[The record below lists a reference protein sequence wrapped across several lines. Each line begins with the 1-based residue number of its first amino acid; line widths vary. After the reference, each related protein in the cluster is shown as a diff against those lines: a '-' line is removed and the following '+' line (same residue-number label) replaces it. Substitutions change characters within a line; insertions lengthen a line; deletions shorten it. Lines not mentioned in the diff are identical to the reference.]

1 MPELTLDWK
10 KYKNTAI
17 DIAREGSVLLKND
30 REALPVS
37 KDSKIALFGRMQGNY
52 YKSGTG
58 SGGMVNVNHVYDI
71 REGLKEAGA
80 KLDDELIS
88 VYDGWEKENPVDPG
102 VGWGQERWSQ
112 EEMPVDEALVTRMA
126 QKNDVAVIVIAR
138 TAGEDRDNTAQ
149 KGSYYL
155 TDGEEQLLDLV
166 CKAFTKTVVLL
177 NVGNIIDMS
186 FVTLTDPD
194 AVLYVWQGGMVGGL
208 GVVDVLT
215 GRVNPSGHLTDTIA
229 LSL

>member
-10 KYKNTAI
+10 KYKNAAI

-88 VYDGWEKENPVDPG
+88 IYNEWEKENPVDPG

-112 EEMPVDEALVTRMA
+112 EEMPVDEALIFRMA

-138 TAGEDRDNTAQ
+138 TAGEDRDNTDQ

-166 CKAFTKTVVLL
+166 CKSFAKTVVLL
-177 NVGNIIDMS
+177 NVGNTIDMS
-186 FVTLTDPD
+186 WVTKYDPA
-194 AVLYVWQGGMVGGL
+194 AVMYVWQAGMYGGL
-208 GVVDVLT
+208 AVGDLVMGT
-215 GRVNPSGHLTDTIA
+215 ASPSG
-229 LSL
+229 

>member
-80 KLDDELIS
+80 KTLTVACTHGVFVNNALDRLEGSNLDGVLSANTLVSKVSKIS
-88 VYDGWEKENPVDPG
+88 VAKIIAK
-102 VGWGQERWSQ
+102 
-112 EEMPVDEALVTRMA
+112 ALR
-126 QKNDVAVIVIAR
+126 
-138 TAGEDRDNTAQ
+138 E
-149 KGSYYL
+149 
-155 TDGEEQLLDLV
+155 
-166 CKAFTKTVVLL
+166 
-177 NVGNIIDMS
+177 
-186 FVTLTDPD
+186 
-194 AVLYVWQGGMVGGL
+194 W
-208 GVVDVLT
+208 
-215 GRVNPSGHLTDTIA
+215 
-229 LSL
+229 